1 MLSLQDICACLS
13 IERISR
19 CSCVTASMDHLV
31 FDSTRD
37 VNDGDAMVVEA
48 KVVRCYN
55 SSAEIIVRV
64 LLDPSLSPFL
74 CEDDEPFC
82 VAHAFFVFVRLDRGK
97 MPQAFPQTAA
107 EIQGFELSME
117 RRKARQSSRRVASV
131 PREGT
136 APTAEDAP
144 SIPCDRS
151 SLEFTHIVLP
161 SHANHMGNLFGG
173 EILQWAEEI
182 AVLSATKHMKVAQK
196 ENYPI
201 HFFGGNLSEPQL
213 GLVDPATTSYD
224 SSLPRA
230 HIRQF
235 LLSTVYMHGMSFVR
249 PSTVGDRIVL
259 RAQCCRAF
267 GSVVEVEVVVTA
279 TDVTGNSH
287 RHINTGY
294 FVICCWGS
302 EQLREILVPA
312 VEAVT
317 VEENR
322 RFDESLCR
330 MIVASVRSAASA
342 TLETPMV
349 LQEYSMASSIV
360 RLSQML
366 AMQETSIWNSRLP
379 SSLEF
384 SPVFE
389 LECASEFTLQ
399 DISGL
404 LCALSTDHGDDAGD
418 GAWNTMPPISNCTH
432 GSMYRKMCT
441 NGVTRIK
448 LDVSIGATIKDV
460 EELVLDLGKRSTW
473 DNILTGRVIKNVSEH
488 VSLVWMGSN
497 VGVDYSLLRCHRELE
512 DGRIAIV
519 SRSIVHPDIRP
530 PAGAE
535 TKYRRAE
542 VLPSGFLL
550 SETGSELSSRVETR
564 VQYLLQLDELSTEH
578 FSGKNDHP
586 LLSLKFTMSV
596 SDEIQGKQTQSIMR
610 ALGNLKSVLE
620 GKTSHADKA

>member
-136 APTAEDAP
+136 SPTAEGAP

-201 HFFGGNLSEPQL
+201 HFFGGNL
-213 GLVDPATTSYD
+213 
-224 SSLPRA
+224 
-230 HIRQF
+230 
-235 LLSTVYMHGMSFVR
+235 
-249 PSTVGDRIVL
+249 PSTVGDRIVM

-330 MIVASVRSAASA
+330 
-342 TLETPMV
+342 
-349 LQEYSMASSIV
+349 
-360 RLSQML
+360 
-366 AMQETSIWNSRLP
+366 
-379 SSLEF
+379 
-384 SPVFE
+384 
-389 LECASEFTLQ
+389 
-399 DISGL
+399 
-404 LCALSTDHGDDAGD
+404 
-418 GAWNTMPPISNCTH
+418 
-432 GSMYRKMCT
+432 
-441 NGVTRIK
+441 
-448 LDVSIGATIKDV
+448 
-460 EELVLDLGKRSTW
+460 
-473 DNILTGRVIKNVSEH
+473 
-488 VSLVWMGSN
+488 
-497 VGVDYSLLRCHRELE
+497 
-512 DGRIAIV
+512 
-519 SRSIVHPDIRP
+519 
-530 PAGAE
+530 
-535 TKYRRAE
+535 
-542 VLPSGFLL
+542 
-550 SETGSELSSRVETR
+550 
-564 VQYLLQLDELSTEH
+564 
-578 FSGKNDHP
+578 
-586 LLSLKFTMSV
+586 
-596 SDEIQGKQTQSIMR
+596 
-610 ALGNLKSVLE
+610 
-620 GKTSHADKA
+620 